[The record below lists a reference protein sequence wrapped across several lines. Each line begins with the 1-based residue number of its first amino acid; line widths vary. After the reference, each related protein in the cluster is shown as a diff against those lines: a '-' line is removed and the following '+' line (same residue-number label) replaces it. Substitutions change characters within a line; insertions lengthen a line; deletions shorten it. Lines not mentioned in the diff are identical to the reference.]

1 MVKVKRVKKK
11 KPSKKNDKK
20 NDDVKKN
27 KSNHKNDKKNGK
39 AVIPPLKLK
48 LSPHKSGQKYL
59 IQKSDQKSRKART
72 RIGLPWL
79 PSAINAGSTILKY
92 FWIIKLYAFQYAL
105 YSML

>member
-1 MVKVKRVKKK
+1 MVKRVKKK
-11 KPSKKNDKK
+11 KPSKKRV
-20 NDDVKKN
+20 DVKKN

-48 LSPHKSGQKYL
+48 LSPHKSGQKYS

-92 FWIIKLYAFQYAL
+92 FWIMNLYAFENAL